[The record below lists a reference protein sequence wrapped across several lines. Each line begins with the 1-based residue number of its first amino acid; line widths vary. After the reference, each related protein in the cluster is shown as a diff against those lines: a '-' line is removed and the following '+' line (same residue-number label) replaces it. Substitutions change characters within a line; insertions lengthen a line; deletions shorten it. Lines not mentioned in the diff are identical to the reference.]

1 MQNNKNKNFLKKNN
15 KNLKNIK
22 IFCIGDIILDH
33 YIYGT
38 VDRFS
43 PEAPI
48 PILLQEKEL
57 YQLGGVGNVAKN
69 ISELGS
75 KVTLLSLFGKDSAS
89 KKISQLIKQ
98 NLNIKHIKYKYK
110 NFTTPVKTRYINKSK
125 HLIRV
130 DKEINNLKISKI
142 HIKAIIKICTNSF
155 ANNDLIILSDYN
167 KGMLDKELIKKLIK
181 LANKMGK
188 MIIADPKKIDLSLFA
203 YANII
208 TPNQKE
214 ITDASGCKYLSEKK
228 MIEFAKKILTKNNI
242 KNVLITRSEKG
253 MLLISKNKV
262 KKFRAIATKV
272 SDVTG
277 AGDTVIAILSLM
289 LALGLDI
296 DSSIE
301 MSIYAASI
309 VISKNGTETMKLSE
323 FYN

>member
-1 MQNNKNKNFLKKNN
+1 
-15 KNLKNIK
+15 
-22 IFCIGDIILDH
+22 
-33 YIYGT
+33 
-38 VDRFS
+38 
-43 PEAPI
+43 
-48 PILLQEKEL
+48 
-57 YQLGGVGNVAKN
+57 
-69 ISELGS
+69 
-75 KVTLLSLFGKDSAS
+75 
-89 KKISQLIKQ
+89 
-98 NLNIKHIKYKYK
+98 
-110 NFTTPVKTRYINKSK
+110 
-125 HLIRV
+125 
-130 DKEINNLKISKI
+130 
-142 HIKAIIKICTNSF
+142 
-155 ANNDLIILSDYN
+155 
-167 KGMLDKELIKKLIK
+167 
-181 LANKMGK
+181 
-188 MIIADPKKIDLSLFA
+188 
-203 YANII
+203 
-208 TPNQKE
+208 
-214 ITDASGCKYLSEKK
+214 

>member
-1 MQNNKNKNFLKKNN
+1 MQNNKNKNFFKKYN

-38 VDRFS
+38 IDRLS

-48 PILLQEKEL
+48 PILSQEKEL
-57 YQLGGVGNVAKN
+57 YQLGGVGNVARN

-75 KVTLLSLFGKDSAS
+75 KVTLLSLFGNDSAS
-89 KKISQLIKQ
+89 KKISQLIKK

-142 HIKAIIKICTNSF
+142 HIKAIIKICANSF

-181 LANKMGK
+181 LANRMGK
-188 MIIADPKKIDLSLFA
+188 IIIADPKKIDLSTFA
-203 YANII
+203 HANVI

-228 MIEFAKKILTKNNI
+228 MIEFAVKILTKNNI
-242 KNVLITRSEKG
+242 KNILITRSEKG

-277 AGDTVIAILSLM
+277 AGDTVVAVLSLM
-289 LALGLDI
+289 LALGFDM